1 MNHEKLLRSW
11 YLAHLRKSLLSVEMT
26 YQSTPSALVG
36 ADSEAIRQVLLA
48 NSTSAPR
55 ELPAGRD
62 IPLALLMLGVIVL
75 SAVVALVFALLI

>member
-1 MNHEKLLRSW
+1 MSHEKLLRSW

-48 NSTSAPR
+48 NSTSAPIEPPPGR
-55 ELPAGRD
+55 EVPV
-62 IPLALLMLGVIVL
+62 ALIMLVVIVL
-75 SAVVALVFALLI
+75 SAAVSLVFALVI